1 MKGSKM
7 RLSRTTHHGRYPLYP
22 PVLLALTS
30 LSLSLSDLFNHGLE
44 NITVSL
50 FVKNETTMASIMV
63 MLVIIIMLVLIS
75 IMMMI
80 MMRMIILG
88 D

>member
-1 MKGSKM
+1 MASKM

-30 LSLSLSDLFNHGLE
+30 LSLLSDLFNHGLE
-44 NITVSL
+44 SITVSL
-50 FVKNETTMASIMV
+50 FVKNETSMASIMV

-75 IMMMI
+75 IMMRI

>member
-1 MKGSKM
+1 MMALKM

-22 PVLLALTS
+22 PVLLALT
-30 LSLSLSDLFNHGLE
+30 SLSDLFNHGLE

-80 MMRMIILG
+80 MIILG